1 MLFTHAHQAATA
13 PIQSVK
19 VCAVTETTETKRTD
33 TMMPRPKHD
42 YLGRVADRPGADAM
56 PTKRPRPNHARS
68 ATQQVQKHSPAD
80 FFPARERSSIER
92 RDDKVI
98 LCKRRMQ

>member
-19 VCAVTETTETKRTD
+19 VCAVTEKTETKRKD
-33 TMMPRPKHD
+33 MMMSCPKHA
-42 YLGRVADRPGADAM
+42 LLRGVADRPGANAM

-68 ATQQVQKHSPAD
+68 ATQPVQEHSPAD
-80 FFPARERSSIER
+80 LLRARGERSSVER
-92 RDDKVI
+92 LDHKVI
-98 LCKRRMQ
+98 LCN